1 MLLLYHY
8 FFIANFW
15 RKCIRGISDI
25 NPFKQGSRSG
35 SRNCGKKS
43 KTHHFL
49 EIVQYTCNTTF
60 LYQNL
65 IGNLK
70 KQKMQIS
77 KYFSCYICFLWSCID
92 LKSKHKYLWKIHKML
107 FKFKFCHR
115 GQSLPSLI
123 NIVKTSFCQVGSHMV
138 CRIHEWQL
146 FGHMYIWF
154 KSCRPKHPFLIKTTH
169 KFGVKKRHCLNL
181 N

>member
-25 NPFKQGSRSG
+25 NPLRQGSRSG

-43 KTHHFL
+43 KIHHFL

-92 LKSKHKYLWKIHKML
+92 LTSKHKYLWKIHKML
-107 FKFKFCHR
+107 FKFKLCLV
-115 GQSLPSLI
+115 LPPES
-123 NIVKTSFCQVGSHMV
+123 
-138 CRIHEWQL
+138 
-146 FGHMYIWF
+146 
-154 KSCRPKHPFLIKTTH
+154 
-169 KFGVKKRHCLNL
+169 KFTIFNKYSENKLLSSWVSYGL
-181 N
+181 